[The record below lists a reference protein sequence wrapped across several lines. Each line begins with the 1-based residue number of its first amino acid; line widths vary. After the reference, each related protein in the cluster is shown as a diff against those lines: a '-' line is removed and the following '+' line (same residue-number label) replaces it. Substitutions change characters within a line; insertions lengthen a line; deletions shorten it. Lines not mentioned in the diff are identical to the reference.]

1 MNICGRET
9 ERAYCEEIKA
19 RVIAHPRINVEFYQ
33 AEQSFPGITQQ
44 IPPTKA
50 VDLIMKIII
59 ISSEQGRRGIEP
71 GAVLKDIRCYKN
83 WLARVERGS
92 NVDDD
97 SSYTTIK
104 QSQIHNIDIKD
115 KIVPFYQHMYDESL

>member
-1 MNICGRET
+1 
-9 ERAYCEEIKA
+9 
-19 RVIAHPRINVEFYQ
+19 
-33 AEQSFPGITQQ
+33 
-44 IPPTKA
+44 
-50 VDLIMKIII
+50 MKIII

-83 WLARVERGS
+83 GLARVERGS

-115 KIVPFYQHMYDESL
+115 KIVSFYQHMYDESLWLVSFIYVKDQKLEPLQRFPNFENWDRVQQL